1 MPIKSAQL
9 QIRVTPEQKRTMKRL
24 ARESATDMSSWILDR
39 VLPPESLR
47 FQALTGALARSEAR
61 PYALAEVEDYL
72 RSLPVGAF
80 ARATSEAPRSPID
93 PATLNHLAGAIDR
106 AAVKRGVAPPAWVKR
121 VPASTTPTFG
131 SRLKSARLHLLTN
144 SPVAMRRRNVF
155 VDASIDER
163 A

>member
-9 QIRVTPEQKRTMKRL
+9 QIRVTPEQKRTLKRL
-24 ARESATDMSSWILDR
+24 ARESATEMSAWILDR
-39 VLPPESLR
+39 VLPPEGVR
-47 FQALTGALARSEAR
+47 FQELAAVLAESETKSF
-61 PYALAEVEDYL
+61 ALAELEDFL
-72 RSLPVGAF
+72 RALPGGAF
-80 ARATSEAPRSPID
+80 VRATSEAPRARID

-106 AAVKRGVAPPAWVKR
+106 AAVKRGVAPPTWVGR
-121 VPASTTPTFG
+121 VPAFTTPTFG

-163 A
+163 V